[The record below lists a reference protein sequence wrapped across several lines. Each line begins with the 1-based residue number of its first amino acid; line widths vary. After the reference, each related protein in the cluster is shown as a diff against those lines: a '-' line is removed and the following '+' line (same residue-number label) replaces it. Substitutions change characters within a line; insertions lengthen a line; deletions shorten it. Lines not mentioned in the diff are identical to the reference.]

1 MGQGLPQSAPL
12 GRSPNWTPGALVMMQ
27 THRQRITGKEGGE
40 MGKETAWQKNN
51 NPSPLVRVVA

>member
-1 MGQGLPQSAPL
+1 MPQSAPL